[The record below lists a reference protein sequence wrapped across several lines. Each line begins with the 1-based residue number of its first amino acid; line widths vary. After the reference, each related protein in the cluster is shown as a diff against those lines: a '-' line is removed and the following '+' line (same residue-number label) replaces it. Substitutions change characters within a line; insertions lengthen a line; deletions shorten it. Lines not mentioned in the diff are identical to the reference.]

1 VSKIGVDP
9 PHDGAPARRSRSA
22 AWFVWGAAVTAY
34 AVAVFQR
41 GSLGVAAIRAQH
53 QLHASAAEISLFVVL
68 QLAVYAG
75 MQVPVGA
82 ALDRFGSRRMLA
94 SGAVVMAA
102 GQACL
107 ALAHGVGLA
116 ILARVLVGGGDAMSF
131 ISVLRLVGVWF
142 PPRQVPVVTQ
152 LTAIVGQLGQ
162 VAAAYPLVALLTSAG
177 WEDDFLLCA
186 AVGCGA
192 AALVITTVRDHP
204 PAQEPTSIA
213 LTRAQI
219 ATNVAH
225 AWRER
230 GTKLGLWAHFTTQ
243 FSGNTFALLWGYPF
257 LVTGEGLSKGAAG
270 ALLTLLVAVGM
281 AVGPVLGRLTGG
293 YPFRRSNLVIAIVVA
308 TIAVWTAVLAWP
320 GRTPLGLLIVLIVV
334 LGSNGP
340 GSMVGID
347 FARTHNPLVRVGSA
361 SGIVNMGGFVASLA
375 VIGGIGAVLSGFGVG
390 PSSASIGEFK
400 AAFCVQYVAWGLG
413 LIWIFRH
420 RGSLRA
426 DLAAEGRA
434 LDPLHRA
441 AVRRWR
447 SRKTSDRTD

>member
-1 VSKIGVDP
+1 MRGT
-9 PHDGAPARRSRSA
+9 ARG
-22 AWFVWGAAVTAY
+22 WLVWGAAVTAY

-41 GSLGVAAIRAQH
+41 GSLGVAAIQAHH

-82 ALDRFGSRRMLA
+82 ALDRFGSRRML
-94 SGAVVMAA
+94 STGAIVMAT

-116 ILARVLVGGGDAMSF
+116 ILARVLVGAGDAMSF

-142 PPRQVPVVTQ
+142 PARQVPVLTQ

-162 VAAAYPLVALLTSAG
+162 IAAAYPLVALLTGAG
-177 WEDDFLLCA
+177 WQGTFVLCA
-186 AVGCGA
+186 IFSCGA
-192 AALVITTVRDHP
+192 AALVMTTVQDHAP
-204 PAQEPTSIA
+204 GQEPTVAA
-213 LTRAQI
+213 LTRAQLT
-219 ATNVAH
+219 AQVAQS
-225 AWRER
+225 WRER

-243 FSGNTFALLWGYPF
+243 FSGNAFALLWGYPF
-257 LVTGEGLSKGAAG
+257 LVTGEGLSKHAAG
-270 ALLTLLVAVGM
+270 ALLTLLVVVGM
-281 AVGPVLGRLTGG
+281 AVGPMLGRLTGG
-293 YPFRRSNLVIAIVVA
+293 YPFRRSNLVLAIVLS
-308 TIAVWTAVLAWP
+308 TISVWTAVLVWP
-320 GRTPLGLLIVLIVV
+320 GRTPLALLVVLIVV

-347 FARTHNPLVRVGSA
+347 FARTYNPLGRAGSA
-361 SGIVNMGGFVASLA
+361 SGIVNMGGFIASLA
-375 VIGGIGAVLSGFGVG
+375 VIAGIGGVLSAFGAG
-390 PSSASIGEFK
+390 PSSASIGQFK

-420 RGSLRA
+420 RGTLRA
-426 DLAAEGRA
+426 ELAAEGRA

-441 AVRRWR
+441 AMRRWR
-447 SRKTSDRTD
+447 ARNPTQRPPS

>member
-1 VSKIGVDP
+1 VRDT
-9 PHDGAPARRSRSA
+9 ARG
-22 AWFVWGAAVTAY
+22 WLVWVAAVTAY

-53 QLHASAAEISLFVVL
+53 QLHASAAELSLFVVL

-94 SGAVVMAA
+94 SGAVIMAA

-107 ALAHGVGLA
+107 ALANGVGLA
-116 ILARVLVGGGDAMSF
+116 VLARILVGGGDAMSF
-131 ISVLRLVGVWF
+131 ISVLRLVGTWF
-142 PPRQVPVVTQ
+142 PPRQAPVITQ
-152 LTAIVGQLGQ
+152 LTAIIGQLGQ
-162 VAAAYPLVALLTSAG
+162 VAAAYPLVALLAATG
-177 WEDDFLLCA
+177 WRGTFGVCA
-186 AVGCGA
+186 AIGCA
-192 AALVITTVRDHP
+192 AAVVVVTTVRDHRP
-204 PAQEPTSIA
+204 EQEPTVVA
-213 LTRAQI
+213 LSRAQI
-219 ATNVAH
+219 ATHVAD

-270 ALLTLLVAVGM
+270 ALLTLLVGVGM

-293 YPFRRSNLVIAIVVA
+293 YPFRRSNLVIAIVLA
-308 TIAVWTAVLAWP
+308 TITIWTVVLMWP
-320 GRTPLGLLIVLIVV
+320 GRTPLALLIVLIIV

-347 FARTHNPLVRVGSA
+347 YARTHNPLVRAGSA

-375 VIGGIGAVLSGFGVG
+375 VIAGIGGVLSAFGVG

-420 RGSLRA
+420 RNSLRA

-441 AVRRWR
+441 AMRRWR
-447 SRKTSDRTD
+447 SRKLIEQDRISN

>member
-1 VSKIGVDP
+1 MRGTTR
-9 PHDGAPARRSRSA
+9 G
-22 AWFVWGAAVTAY
+22 WLVWGAAVAAY
-34 AVAVFQR
+34 AAAVFQR

-53 QLHASAAEISLFVVL
+53 HLHASAAEISLFVVL

-94 SGAVVMAA
+94 TGAIVMAA
-102 GQACL
+102 GQTCL
-107 ALAHGVGLA
+107 ALSHGVGLA

-131 ISVLRLVGVWF
+131 ISVLRLIGAWF
-142 PPRQVPVVTQ
+142 PPGQVPLLTQ
-152 LTAIVGQLGQ
+152 LTALAGQLGQ
-162 VAAAYPLVALLTSAG
+162 IAAAYPLVALLGGAG
-177 WEDDFLLCA
+177 WRGAFLVCA
-186 AVGCGA
+186 GIGCAA
-192 AALVITTVRDHP
+192 AALVVTTVHNHP
-204 PAQEPTSIA
+204 EGQEPTVIA

-219 ATNVAH
+219 ATHVAE

-230 GTKLGLWAHFTTQ
+230 GTKLGLWAHFTTG

-270 ALLTLLVAVGM
+270 ALLTLLVAVNM
-281 AVGPVLGRLTGG
+281 SVGPVLGRLTGG
-293 YPFRRSNLVIAIVVA
+293 YPYCRSNLVIAIVFS
-308 TIAVWTAVLAWP
+308 TIAVWTLVLAWP
-320 GRTPLGLLIVLIVV
+320 GRTPLGLLIVLVVV

-347 FARTHNPLVRVGSA
+347 FARTYNPLVRAGSA
-361 SGIVNMGGFVASLA
+361 SGIVNMGAFVASLA
-375 VIGGIGAVLSGFGVG
+375 VIAGIGGVLSGFGVG
-390 PSSASIGEFK
+390 PSSASLGQLK
-400 AAFCVQYVAWGLG
+400 AAFCVQYFAWGLG

-441 AVRRWR
+441 AMRRWR
-447 SRKTSDRTD
+447 ERKTFGGGR

>member
-1 VSKIGVDP
+1 VRGT
-9 PHDGAPARRSRSA
+9 ARG
-22 AWFVWGAAVTAY
+22 WLVWGAAVTAY
-34 AVAVFQR
+34 AAAVFQR

-94 SGAVVMAA
+94 TGAVVMAA
-102 GQACL
+102 GQVCL
-107 ALAHGVGLA
+107 ALAHSVGLA

-131 ISVLRLVGVWF
+131 ISVLRLIGAWF
-142 PPRQVPVVTQ
+142 PPRQVPLLTQ
-152 LTAIVGQLGQ
+152 LTALVGQLGQ
-162 VAAAYPLVALLTSAG
+162 IAAAYPLVALLGGAG
-177 WEDDFLLCA
+177 WRDTFFICA
-186 AVGCGA
+186 AVACGA
-192 AALVITTVRDHP
+192 AALVVTTVHNHP
-204 PAQEPTSIA
+204 EDQESAVVA
-213 LTRAQI
+213 LSRAQL
-219 ATNVAH
+219 ATHVAE

-230 GTKLGLWAHFTTQ
+230 GTKLGLWAHFTTG

-270 ALLTLLVAVGM
+270 ALLTLLVVANM

-293 YPFRRSNLVIAIVVA
+293 YPYRRSNIIIAIVCA

-320 GRTPLGLLIVLIVV
+320 GRTPLWLLIVLIIV
-334 LGSNGP
+334 LASNGP

-347 FARTHNPLVRVGSA
+347 FARTFNPLARAGSA
-361 SGIVNMGGFVASLA
+361 SGIVNMGAFVASLA
-375 VIGGIGAVLSGFGVG
+375 VIAGIGAVLSGYGVG

-400 AAFCVQYVAWGLG
+400 AAFCVQYGAWALG
-413 LIWIFRH
+413 LVWFFRH

-426 DLAAEGRA
+426 DLAADGLA

-441 AVRRWR
+441 AIRRWR
-447 SRKTSDRTD
+447 ARKTIDRP

>member
-1 VSKIGVDP
+1 MI
-9 PHDGAPARRSRSA
+9 
-22 AWFVWGAAVTAY
+22 WGIAVAAY

-53 QLHASAAEISLFVVL
+53 QLHASAAELSLFVVL
-68 QLAVYAG
+68 QLAVYAAL
-75 MQVPVGA
+75 QVPVGA
-82 ALDRFGSRRMLA
+82 ALDRLGSRRMLA
-94 SGAVVMAA
+94 IGAVVMAA

-107 ALAHGVGLA
+107 ALANGVGLA
-116 ILARVLVGGGDAMSF
+116 VLARVLVGTGDAMSF
-131 ISVLRLVGVWF
+131 ISVLRLVGHWF

-162 VAAAYPLVALLTSAG
+162 VAATYPLVALLGAAG
-177 WEDDFLLCA
+177 WRETFVIA
-186 AVGCGA
+186 AIIGA
-192 AALVITTVRDHP
+192 GVSVLVVTTVRDQAPGQP
-204 PAQEPTSIA
+204 PATVMMRPADIA
-213 LTRAQI
+213 GH
-219 ATNVAH
+219 VAD

-257 LVTGEGLSKGAAG
+257 LVTGEGRSKAAAG

-293 YPFRRSNLVIAIVVA
+293 YPFRRSNLVLAIVCM
-308 TIAVWTAVLAWP
+308 TIAVWTVVLALP
-320 GRTPLGLLIVLIVV
+320 GRTPLWLLVVLIVV

-347 FARTHNPLVRVGSA
+347 YARTHNPAVRLGSA
-361 SGIVNMGGFVASLA
+361 SGIVNMGGFVASLVVIA
-375 VIGGIGAVLSGFGVG
+375 GIGGVLSALGVG
-390 PSSASIGEFK
+390 PSTASVGQFK
-400 AAFCVQYVAWGLG
+400 VAFCVQYLAWGLG
-413 LIWIFRH
+413 LVWILRH
-420 RGSLRA
+420 RRNLRA

-441 AVRRWR
+441 AARRWR
-447 SRKTSDRTD
+447 SRRDLRP

>member
-1 VSKIGVDP
+1 MKGT
-9 PHDGAPARRSRSA
+9 AAR
-22 AWFVWGAAVTAY
+22 WLIWGAAVAAY

-82 ALDRFGSRRMLA
+82 ALDRFGSRRLLTT
-94 SGAVVMAA
+94 GAIVMAA

-107 ALAHGVGLA
+107 ALAHGVALA
-116 ILARVLVGGGDAMSF
+116 VLARVLVGGGDAMSF
-131 ISVLRLVGVWF
+131 ISVLRLIGTWF
-142 PPRQVPVVTQ
+142 PARQVPVLTQ

-162 VAAAYPLVALLTSAG
+162 VAAAYPLVALLGGAG
-177 WEDDFLLCA
+177 WRDTFLLCA
-186 AVGCGA
+186 AIGCGA
-192 AALVITTVRDHP
+192 AVLAGTAVHDHAP
-204 PAQEPTSIA
+204 DQAPAVLA

-219 ATNVAH
+219 TTHVAQ

-281 AVGPVLGRLTGG
+281 AVGPLLGRLTGG
-293 YPFRRSNLVIAIVVA
+293 YPLRRTNLVLAIVVA
-308 TIAVWTAVLAWP
+308 TIVIWTVVLAWP
-320 GRTPLGLLIVLIVV
+320 GRTPLGLLILLVVV

-347 FARTHNPLVRVGSA
+347 FARTHNPLVRAGSA

-375 VIGGIGAVLSGFGVG
+375 VIAGIGAVLSGFGVG
-390 PSSASIGEFK
+390 PSSASLGEFK
-400 AAFCVQYVAWGLG
+400 GAFCVQYVAWGLG
-413 LIWIFRH
+413 LVWIFRH

-441 AVRRWR
+441 AIRRWQAR
-447 SRKTSDRTD
+447 QR